1 MVARKAF
8 VGVSN
13 VLYQK
18 EKKRRKRKN
27 TLGPIYDAKKHV
39 SICTRCTKCVE
50 NEFLFR
56 SFHIEFQRS
65 PESK

>member
-18 EKKRRKRKN
+18 EKKKEGKEKTLLDLYTMRKN
-27 TLGPIYDAKKHV
+27 MCRFVRDV
-39 SICTRCTKCVE
+39 QNV
-50 NEFLFR
+50 
-56 SFHIEFQRS
+56 
-65 PESK
+65 